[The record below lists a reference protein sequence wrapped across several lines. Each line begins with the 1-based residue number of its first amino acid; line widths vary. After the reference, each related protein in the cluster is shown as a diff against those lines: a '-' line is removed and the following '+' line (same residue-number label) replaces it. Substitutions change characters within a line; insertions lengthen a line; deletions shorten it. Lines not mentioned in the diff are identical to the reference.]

1 MRDDAYSEVL
11 VGRVFVILGAKFA
24 EKAKE
29 LNAEIE
35 DWIWETGAALDVAS
49 AAVAGKREVSFM
61 PLILST
67 GGVVNSVES
76 VVESA
81 AAGSADI
88 FRISDGGDA
97 QPADDLMSS
106 VGFIT
111 EIDDSADSRELLKD
125 IERVLQ

>member
-61 PLILST
+61 PLIFEYRWRCELS
-67 GGVVNSVES
+67 
-76 VVESA
+76 
-81 AAGSADI
+81 
-88 FRISDGGDA
+88 
-97 QPADDLMSS
+97 
-106 VGFIT
+106 
-111 EIDDSADSRELLKD
+111 
-125 IERVLQ
+125 